1 MLLLIDYITEKRLQE
16 EHQLLMPL
24 KNSMPDSFYFGLM
37 AFHPIIAGGAV
48 RSVFTDKKIA
58 DYDFYFNSI
67 NQFASITKFIEYM
80 VESEK
85 DECTRIIST
94 INSDT
99 YNIYGNTIQLVKK
112 YIDLTII
119 GKLNKFDFT
128 VCQGAFDCSTKE
140 FTYSKN
146 FIIHNAK
153 NRLVYTQNT
162 DYPLST
168 VIRVLKYLNKGYN
181 ISNTEYLK
189 ILLDVQNLK
198 FDTFRDFKEHVL
210 GIDVVFLMPL
220 FELFEK
226 KYNLNNNFISIDD
239 MPYNKDMAIKL
250 IEFFIEYSKTAEL
263 KDDSITLSLPTD
275 DILSE
280 RISDILTKKFESG
293 EYLC

>member
-1 MLLLIDYITEKRLQE
+1 MIDYITEKRLQE

-24 KNSMPDSFYFGLM
+24 KNSIPDNIYFGLIVN
-37 AFHPIIAGGAV
+37 HPIIAGGAI
-48 RSVFTDKKIA
+48 RSVFTNEQIK
-58 DYDFYFNSI
+58 DYDFYFKSDDHFIQVVKYFDYILERYKDKCSMIVDTLNSI
-67 NQFASITKFIEYM
+67 TYSIF
-80 VESEK
+80 
-85 DECTRIIST
+85 
-94 INSDT
+94 
-99 YNIYGNTIQLVKK
+99 GNTIQLVKK
-112 YIDLTII
+112 YTDLTII

-153 NRLVYTQNT
+153 RRLVYTQNT

-226 KYNLNNNFISIDD
+226 KYNLNNLNNNFISIDD
-239 MPYNKDMAIKL
+239 MPYNKDMAVKL
-250 IEFFIEYSKTAEL
+250 IEFFIEYSKTVEL

>member
-1 MLLLIDYITEKRLQE
+1 MIDYITEKRLQE

-24 KNSMPDSFYFGLM
+24 KNSIPDNIYFGLIVN
-37 AFHPIIAGGAV
+37 HPIIAGGAI
-48 RSVFTDKKIA
+48 RSVFTNEQIK
-58 DYDFYFNSI
+58 DYDFYFKSDDHFIQVAKYFDYILERYKDKCLMIVDTLNSI
-67 NQFASITKFIEYM
+67 
-80 VESEK
+80 
-85 DECTRIIST
+85 
-94 INSDT
+94 T
-99 YNIYGNTIQLVKK
+99 YSVFGNTIQLVKK
-112 YIDLTII
+112 YTDLTII

-140 FTYSKN
+140 FTYSRD

-153 NRLVYTQNT
+153 KRLVYTKNT

-181 ISNTEYLK
+181 ISNIEYLK

-239 MPYNKDMAIKL
+239 MPYDKDMAIKL
-250 IEFFIEYSKTAEL
+250 IEFFIEYSREADLMEINKTITKDEEL
-263 KDDSITLSLPTD
+263 NIKIAN
-275 DILSE
+275 
-280 RISDILTKKFESG
+280 ILTKGFETG
-293 EYLC
+293 KYLC

>member
-1 MLLLIDYITEKRLQE
+1 MIDYITEKRLQE

-24 KNSMPDSFYFGLM
+24 KNSVPDSIYFGLIVN
-37 AFHPIIAGGAV
+37 HPIIAGGAI
-48 RSVFTDKKIA
+48 RSVFTNEQIK
-58 DYDFYFNSI
+58 DYDFYFKSDDHFIQVVKYFDYILERYKDKCSMIVDTLNSI
-67 NQFASITKFIEYM
+67 TYSIF
-80 VESEK
+80 
-85 DECTRIIST
+85 
-94 INSDT
+94 
-99 YNIYGNTIQLVKK
+99 GNTIQLVKK
-112 YIDLTII
+112 YTDLTII

-140 FTYSKN
+140 FTYSRD

-153 NRLVYTQNT
+153 RRLVYTKNT

-181 ISNTEYLK
+181 ISNIEYLK

-198 FDTFRDFKEHVL
+198 FDTFRDFKEHIL
-210 GIDVVFLMPL
+210 GIDVVFVMPL

-250 IEFFIEYSKTAEL
+250 IEFFIEYSKEADLMEINKTITKDEEL
-263 KDDSITLSLPTD
+263 NIKIAN
-275 DILSE
+275 
-280 RISDILTKKFESG
+280 ILTKGFETG
-293 EYLC
+293 KYLC

>member
-24 KNSMPDSFYFGLM
+24 KNSIPDNIYFGLIVN
-37 AFHPIIAGGAV
+37 HPIIAGGAI
-48 RSVFTDKKIA
+48 RSVFTNEQIK
-58 DYDFYFNSI
+58 DYDFYFKSDDHFIQVAKYFDYILERYKDKCLMIVDTLNSI
-67 NQFASITKFIEYM
+67 
-80 VESEK
+80 
-85 DECTRIIST
+85 
-94 INSDT
+94 T
-99 YNIYGNTIQLVKK
+99 YSVFGNTIQLVKK
-112 YIDLTII
+112 YTDLTII

-140 FTYSKN
+140 FTYSRD

-153 NRLVYTQNT
+153 KRLVYTKNT

-181 ISNTEYLK
+181 ISNIEYLK

-239 MPYNKDMAIKL
+239 MPYDKDMAIKL
-250 IEFFIEYSKTAEL
+250 IEFFIEYSREADLMEINKTITKDEEL
-263 KDDSITLSLPTD
+263 NIKIAN
-275 DILSE
+275 
-280 RISDILTKKFESG
+280 ILTKGFETG
-293 EYLC
+293 KYLC

>member
-24 KNSMPDSFYFGLM
+24 KNSVPDSIYFGLIVN
-37 AFHPIIAGGAV
+37 HPIIAGGAI
-48 RSVFTDKKIA
+48 RSVFTNEQIK
-58 DYDFYFNSI
+58 DYDFYFKSDDHFIQVVKYFDYILERYKDKCSMIVDTLNSI
-67 NQFASITKFIEYM
+67 TYSIF
-80 VESEK
+80 
-85 DECTRIIST
+85 
-94 INSDT
+94 
-99 YNIYGNTIQLVKK
+99 GNTIQLVKK
-112 YIDLTII
+112 YTDLTII

-140 FTYSKN
+140 FTYSRD

-153 NRLVYTQNT
+153 RRLVYTKNT

-181 ISNTEYLK
+181 ISNIEYLK

-198 FDTFRDFKEHVL
+198 FDTFRDFKEHIL
-210 GIDVVFLMPL
+210 GIDVVFVMPL

-250 IEFFIEYSKTAEL
+250 IEFFIEYSKEADLMEINKTITKDEEL
-263 KDDSITLSLPTD
+263 NIKIAN
-275 DILSE
+275 
-280 RISDILTKKFESG
+280 ILTKGFETG
-293 EYLC
+293 KYLC